1 MLAFLTY
8 GTEMEDNSI
17 TMKKDL
23 ETYLYQL
30 RIAADVDVIEMVSHV
45 WCVCLWYACACTLP
59 FVCICVYTYCLCVP
73 VCIIACVCA
82 RVYTRE
88 HACFKNSCY
97 GTQFSSVRAKVFSGK
112 AVWTCIVYIF
122 SIAVIRHS
130 VQLTF
135 TISEEA
141 GHLCMYLML

>member
-1 MLAFLTY
+1 MLAFLTC

-45 WCVCLWYACACTLP
+45 WCVCGMHVHALCHL
-59 FVCICVYTYCLCVP
+59 CVYVCTHIVCVYLYASLH
-73 VCIIACVCA
+73 VCVCA
-82 RVYTRE
+82 HAHA

-97 GTQFSSVRAKVFSGK
+97 GTKFSYVRAKVFYGK

-130 VQLTF
+130 FIIL
-135 TISEEA
+135 EEA